1 MNGLDWMAGAT
12 MTGWRMGGGKASYAH
27 GFGILAFLIVWIG
40 MFGYSPCWHQSID
53 VTYVW
58 NGKLQ
63 VEIV

>member
-1 MNGLDWMAGAT
+1 